1 MIKMTRRATL
11 TAGAALPFAA
21 ALPAAAAA
29 PKQGA
34 LLRDVRRFALGD
46 LEVATLLANT
56 LTNPTPPQ
64 EIFGMNVDAETFAEV
79 SEAAFIPSDVSQFF
93 FTPTLVNT
101 GDNLVLFDTGQTAE
115 DIVSAV
121 EAAGYATGDIDTV
134 VLTHMHGD
142 HIGGLMSDGAPTFAN
157 AAYVT
162 GQVEFDAWAEQGDET
177 FEANVRP
184 LAEKMTFLA
193 DGQDAVPGITAMAA
207 FGHTPGHMAYRLSS
221 GDKSLLIA
229 GDIANHYVW
238 SLAHPDW
245 EVKFDMDKE
254 MAAQTRREVLGMLA
268 AEKMPMIGYHMPFP
282 AIGFVETRD
291 DGFRWVPESYQ
302 MML

>member
-268 AEKMPMIGYHMPFP
+268 AERMPMIGYHMPFP